1 METVSIERQLA
12 TIRSAREIRSI
23 PGADA
28 IQAVVIDGWIC
39 VSKKDEF
46 KVGDKGVYF
55 EIDSF
60 LPGTDPRFAFLSKQF
75 MTFNNASGARLRT
88 IRLRGQL
95 SQGLFL
101 PLTHFPELE
110 GKDVGDDVTGDL
122 KIVKWEPATV
132 AAEAFNPKYNDP
144 FPVFITKTDQPRIQN
159 LMRHI
164 EQNAGKE
171 FEVTIKLDG
180 SSMTVYRKDDKKG
193 VCSRN
198 CEVKEED
205 GGNYWKAATQ
215 CRLLEALDFLK
226 RNLAFQGE
234 LMGESVQ
241 GNNEKLKG
249 IDFYMFDIYDIENQK
264 YLSPIERKDILK
276 NLDENGFKI
285 KHVPT
290 LDNLVLNHTVE
301 ELLALADGFSLNPAQ
316 KREGLVFK
324 RMDGLYSFKSISN
337 AYLEKHKDR

>member
-1 METVSIERQLA
+1 METVSSERQLA
-12 TIRSAREIRSI
+12 TIRSAREIRPI

-28 IQAVVIDGWIC
+28 IQAVVIDGWVC

-60 LPGTDPRFAFLSKQF
+60 LPGSDPRFAFLSKQF
-75 MTFNNASGARLRT
+75 ITFNNVSGARLRT

-101 PLTHFPELE
+101 PLTVFPELE
-110 GKDVGDDVTGDL
+110 GKDVGDDVTREL
-122 KIVKWEPATV
+122 NIVKWEPATV
-132 AAEAFNPKYNDP
+132 VAEALKAKLSDP
-144 FPVFITKTDQPRIQN
+144 FPAFITKTDQPRIQN
-159 LMRHI
+159 LMRDLQ
-164 EQNAGKE
+164 QNAGKE

-198 CEVKEED
+198 CELKEED
-205 GGNYWKAATQ
+205 GGNYWKVATQ
-215 CRLLEALDFLK
+215 SRLLEALDFLK

-249 IDFYMFDIYDIENQK
+249 IDFYMFDIYDIDNQK
-264 YLSPIERKDILK
+264 YLSPIERKNILK
-276 NLDENGFKI
+276 TLDENGFKI

-290 LDNLVLNHTVE
+290 LDNLVLNHTME
-301 ELLALADGFSLNPAQ
+301 ELLALADGFSLNPTQ

>member
-215 CRLLEALDFLK
+215 CRLLEALDFL
-226 RNLAFQGE
+226 
-234 LMGESVQ
+234 
-241 GNNEKLKG
+241 
-249 IDFYMFDIYDIENQK
+249 I
-264 YLSPIERKDILK
+264 P
-276 NLDENGFKI
+276 
-285 KHVPT
+285 
-290 LDNLVLNHTVE
+290 
-301 ELLALADGFSLNPAQ
+301 
-316 KREGLVFK
+316 
-324 RMDGLYSFKSISN
+324 
-337 AYLEKHKDR
+337 